1 MKSTMTSYLVSF
13 TEEKI
18 YPQF

>member
-13 TEEKI
+13 NEEKT